1 MKKNLYLKII
11 TFLIGSLAIIYFV
24 LFTHT
29 FLNLESSFGWTFKS
43 SENLNFH
50 EKYSKKVHHI
60 REESVLNWLWKKP
73 KTEDLLFTTIN
84 EISDKKIIVLFQ
96 GDSYMEQLTFP
107 GPDKNHISAKLVQ
120 QFGHKKEI
128 GFINAGTGSYA
139 PSVMSAQLDV
149 LEKDFKILPNIVI
162 AYIDQSDLGDEN
174 CRYKNNKI
182 YENGVLKSIEPENY
196 LMWRETFNYSE
207 VYELSKIKLN
217 NISKISKTFQLVN
230 FKIKYGVAKSSI
242 RFYRKYISQSSIDKA
257 KLIKCYWSETER
269 YLIKPKDAEIKYFK
283 DQVKDYLLK
292 MEKKKHIEKVFLVTF
307 PHKKHFNKT
316 YKYNVSD
323 IIDDVMEDKKNVTHI
338 NLSRILL
345 NDVNFNYKNIWLEDN
360 VHLNPENHGNLFI
373 KIILEELSKYLM

>member
-1 MKKNLYLKII
+1 MKKKLYLSII
-11 TFLIGSLAIIYFV
+11 VLIGSLAIIYSV
-24 LFTHT
+24 LLTHT
-29 FLNLESSFGWTFKS
+29 FFNLESSFGWTFKS
-43 SENLNFH
+43 LENLNFH
-50 EKYSKKVHHI
+50 KKYSKKIHHL
-60 REESVLNWLWKKP
+60 REESVLHWLWKKP
-73 KTEDLLFTTIN
+73 KVEDLLFTTIN
-84 EISDKKIIVLFQ
+84 EIDGKEIIVLFQ

-107 GPDKNHISAKLVQ
+107 GPDKNHVSAKLVQ
-120 QFGHKKEI
+120 QFNSKKKI
-128 GFINAGTGSYA
+128 GFINSGTGSYS

-149 LEKDFKILPNIVI
+149 LEEDFKILPNIVI

-174 CRYKNNKI
+174 CRYKNKKI
-182 YENGVLKSIEPENY
+182 YENGILKSIKPENY
-196 LMWRETFNYSE
+196 LMWRETFNYAE

-230 FKIKYGVAKSSI
+230 FKIKYGLIKSSI
-242 RFYRKYISQSSIDKA
+242 RFYRKNISQSKIDKA
-257 KLIKCYWSETER
+257 KLIKCYWHETER

-292 MEKKKHIEKVFLVTF
+292 MEQKKHIEKVFLVTF
-307 PHKKHFNKT
+307 PHRKNFNKT

-323 IIDDVMEDKKNVTHI
+323 IIDDVAKDKKNVTHI
-338 NLSRILL
+338 NFSRILL

>member
-1 MKKNLYLKII
+1 MKKNLYIKVI
-11 TFLIGSLAIIYFV
+11 TFLIGSLAIIYSVF
-24 LFTHT
+24 FTHT
-29 FLNLESSFGWTFKS
+29 FFNLENSFGWTFKS

-50 EKYSKKVHHI
+50 EKYSKKIHHI
-60 REESVLNWLWKKP
+60 REESVLDWLWKKP
-73 KTEDLLFTTIN
+73 KVEDLLFTTIN
-84 EISDKKIIVLFQ
+84 EINDKKIIVLFQ

-120 QFGHKKEI
+120 KFGNEKKI
-128 GFINAGTGSYA
+128 GFINAGTGSYS
-139 PSVMSAQLDV
+139 PSVMNAQLDV
-149 LEKDFKILPNIVI
+149 LEADFKILPNIVV

-174 CRYKNNKI
+174 CRYKNNKV
-182 YENGVLKSIEPENY
+182 YENGILKSIEPENY